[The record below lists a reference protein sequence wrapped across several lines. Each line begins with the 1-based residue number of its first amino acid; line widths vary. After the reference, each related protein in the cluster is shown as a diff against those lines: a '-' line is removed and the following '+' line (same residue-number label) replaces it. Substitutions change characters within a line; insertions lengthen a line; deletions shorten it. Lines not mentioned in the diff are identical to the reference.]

1 MVLMFAQK
9 YNTNTNVVDFEQL
22 LIGSIS
28 ALPNI
33 LLLNFLITDIY
44 GNGTELTEL
53 PRHSQ
58 LKEKARLC
66 FPNFDPTSTL
76 VQSNAALAWLREM
89 PAVMVSL
96 AAAASNSPMA
106 SMSHSGTHWILQVAS
121 LVQFSVYNTTLSTIC
136 TLISHSIFAQRCHM
150 TEM

>member
-9 YNTNTNVVDFEQL
+9 YNTNTNVVNFEQM

-28 ALPNI
+28 ALPN

-106 SMSHSGTHWILQVAS
+106 SMSHSGTHWILHVAS
-121 LVQFSVYNTTLSTIC
+121 LVLCSVYNAC
-136 TLISHSIFAQRCHM
+136 QRSVSSV
-150 TEM
+150 TPYSRRDVT